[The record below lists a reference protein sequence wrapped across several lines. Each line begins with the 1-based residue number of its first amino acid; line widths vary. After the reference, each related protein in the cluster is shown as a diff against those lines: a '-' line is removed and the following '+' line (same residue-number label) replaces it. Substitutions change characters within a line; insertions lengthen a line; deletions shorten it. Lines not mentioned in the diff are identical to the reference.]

1 MFGNKPVVY
10 EEYLDI
16 KNQGTKKKQ
25 KELID
30 QVTEECMMQIM
41 WNAKEDKRFQIETQ
55 DLGNDYTRVRVRMYL
70 VPHTGKADG

>member
-16 KNQGTKKKQ
+16 KNQGTKEKQ
-25 KELID
+25 KVLID
-30 QVTEECMMQIM
+30 QATEECMMQIM

-55 DLGNDYTRVRVRMYL
+55 DLGNDHTRVRVRMQL
-70 VPHTGKADG
+70 VPQARKADG